1 MSNYVTKADLDKS
14 TAILDKK
21 IDLLGDRLD
30 DKIDKLS
37 QSVDDKIDKLSQS
50 VDDKIDKLSQS
61 VDDKIDKAVTDLSEV
76 VSKFA
81 DQVSLR
87 FEKQDI
93 EIQKLNDKYD
103 HLVNTIDGFIS
114 RIDRYETELLSR
126 DNKIDRLEKWIE
138 AIAKHTGIKA
148 PV

>member
-21 IDLLGDRLD
+21 IDLLGDRL
-30 DKIDKLS
+30 
-37 QSVDDKIDKLSQS
+37 
-50 VDDKIDKLSQS
+50 DDKIDKLSQS